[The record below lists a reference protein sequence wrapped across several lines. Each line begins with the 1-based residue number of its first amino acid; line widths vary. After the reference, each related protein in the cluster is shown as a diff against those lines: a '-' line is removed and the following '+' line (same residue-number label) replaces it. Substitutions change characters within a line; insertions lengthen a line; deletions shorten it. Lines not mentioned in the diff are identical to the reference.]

1 MFYVL
6 ISLKLHL
13 FFVGDGGNLPRNDTR
28 FKQDQKLLHLLKVN
42 HFWNYKQVSN
52 PLLYDGTI
60 LTFIE
65 NLIINRGDVC
75 HKYAFDPCINEL

>member
-1 MFYVL
+1 MMFYVL

-42 HFWNYKQVSN
+42 HF
-52 PLLYDGTI
+52 
-60 LTFIE
+60 
-65 NLIINRGDVC
+65 
-75 HKYAFDPCINEL
+75 